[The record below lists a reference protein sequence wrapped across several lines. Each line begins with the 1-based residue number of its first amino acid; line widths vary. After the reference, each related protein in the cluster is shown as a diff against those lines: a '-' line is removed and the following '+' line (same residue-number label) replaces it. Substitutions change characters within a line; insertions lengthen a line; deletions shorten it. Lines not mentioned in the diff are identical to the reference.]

1 MAGFKDV
8 VHRGGPVITVGLI
21 ALLVALVG
29 LWFVPQGAGAS
40 QGAKDETTV
49 IGREET
55 VTVSNPSGKREVE
68 VLAKIDT
75 GADRSSIDTKI
86 AKQLGINL
94 ESAKTIKI
102 KIASSLGEERRPVVD
117 LTLEFAGRRITTE
130 ATVADRSDRSS
141 AMLLG
146 QRDLDGFLIDVS
158 NAKLGE
164 SGSSVSVATTPASKA
179 ADTAALLAVIPLAAV
194 IVVVLRT
201 VIGIETFGLFA
212 PALLALAFH
221 QTGLAVGLPTFGL
234 MLAVG
239 LLIQP
244 ILSPLRLHRLARLT
258 VLVATVVIL
267 LLTLLSL
274 AGSQGATATG
284 GVTLPVVVTAGIV
297 ERFWSTWEQEGI
309 RPALTVSL
317 WTLLVALLATLVLL
331 GGPVQQLTAKAPYL
345 MAGAGALLAIL
356 FGRYRGL
363 RLTEVVR
370 FRTLTL
376 GGTR

>member
-8 VHRGGPVITVGLI
+8 VFRGRPVITVGLL

-29 LWFVPQGAGAS
+29 LWFIPQGAGAS
-40 QGAKDETTV
+40 QGSADGAIV

-75 GADRSSIDTKI
+75 GADRSSIDTGI
-86 AKQLGINL
+86 AEQLGIDL
-94 ESAKTIKI
+94 ESAKTI
-102 KIASSLGEERRPVVD
+102 KIASSLGEERRPVVS

-146 QRDLDGFLIDVS
+146 QRDLGGFLIDVS
-158 NAKLGE
+158 DAKLSDTG
-164 SGSSVSVATTPASKA
+164 GPVTVATTSASTME
-179 ADTAALLAVIPLAAV
+179 DTAALLAVIPLAAV

-244 ILSPLRLHRLARLT
+244 ILRPLRLHRLARLT

-274 AGSQGATATG
+274 EGSLGATTTG

-331 GGPVQQLTAKAPYL
+331 GEPVQQLTAQAPYL

-363 RLTEVVR
+363 RFTEVVR

>member
-94 ESAKTIKI
+94 DSAKTI

-179 ADTAALLAVIPLAAV
+179 AETAALLAVIPLAAV

-284 GVTLPVVVTAGIV
+284 GSPS
-297 ERFWSTWEQEGI
+297 RWS
-309 RPALTVSL
+309 
-317 WTLLVALLATLVLL
+317 
-331 GGPVQQLTAKAPYL
+331 
-345 MAGAGALLAIL
+345 
-356 FGRYRGL
+356 
-363 RLTEVVR
+363 
-370 FRTLTL
+370 
-376 GGTR
+376 